1 MLFRSRHNLYVRL
14 DFEEAV
20 DGVRIHFNFRAA
32 RFDIEVAGKKVEVS
46 GDVAVSAAFGKV
58 LELKVPL
65 AAIQVR
71 PGDRAPLQLSV
82 WEGALPLDAM
92 PRDGWLRLETA
103 EPGDWLI

>member
-1 MLFRSRHNLYVRL
+1 
-14 DFEEAV
+14 
-20 DGVRIHFNFRAA
+20 
-32 RFDIEVAGKKVEVS
+32 
-46 GDVAVSAAFGKV
+46 VSAAFGKV